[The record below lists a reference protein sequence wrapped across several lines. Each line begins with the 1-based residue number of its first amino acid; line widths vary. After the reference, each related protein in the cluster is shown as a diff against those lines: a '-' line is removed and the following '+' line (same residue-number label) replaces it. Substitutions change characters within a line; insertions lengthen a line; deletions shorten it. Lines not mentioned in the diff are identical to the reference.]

1 MYRKIF
7 MIVLFPLLLILLMDE
22 ECSADT
28 YTIQT
33 GLFRKETNA
42 LRLVEMLKKK
52 FPDLEPFMVR
62 KGKFILVKAG
72 PFRSRKEALAVVKA
86 VRQVSKD
93 AYIEKIEP
101 PRAGKERKGIH
112 TAEKGE
118 EILDDTLLKVKK
130 LVLKGRYNEA
140 IEQIK
145 KGLEKHPENQALHG
159 WYGTALLKSGD
170 PEAALPW
177 FRKAIYLDKTIP
189 DYHNGAGY
197 CLLATGRLFEAISE
211 FTLALK
217 LKPDYDDAL
226 AGLGYVYV
234 SLGKKDEALAVYN
247 RLKKINQEMA
257 DLLFRRI
264 ILM

>member
-1 MYRKIF
+1 
-7 MIVLFPLLLILLMDE
+7 MIVLFPLLLILFMDE

-42 LRLVEMLKKK
+42 LRQVELIKKK
-52 FPDLEPFMVR
+52 FPDLESFMVR

-72 PFRSRKEALAVVKA
+72 LFRSRKEALAVVKA
-86 VRQVSKD
+86 LRQVSKD
-93 AYIEKIEP
+93 AYIEKIEHP
-101 PRAGKERKGIH
+101 WA
-112 TAEKGE
+112 GE
-118 EILDDTLLKVKK
+118 ERIEETPVEKREDILDDTLLKVNE

-140 IEQIK
+140 IEHISR
-145 KGLEKHPENQALHG
+145 GLEKYPESHALHG

-177 FRKAIYLDKTIP
+177 FRKAIYFDKTIP

-197 CLLATGRLFEAISE
+197 CLLATGRLYEAISE
-211 FTLALK
+211 FTRALK

-226 AGLGYVYV
+226 AGLGYVYI
-234 SLGKKDEALAVYN
+234 SLGMKDEALAVYN